1 MGRMGRHIINR
12 KHEIQYFDDALME
25 YFPNL
30 KKGDVCYKVLCGKD
44 EPCFGCPREGN
55 QEYSWSTYNQKLKKW
70 VDILYCPMTWL
81 ENSDL
86 ILICS
91 GVENSQSEA
100 KRKLKNAP
108 SIATVLMECIDN
120 LMRQDSVNN
129 FQEFLKCMGEYYS
142 ANRAYIFV
150 FDLKKQVGTNTFE
163 WCAPGVTAEI
173 DNLQNIPLEVVSD
186 WIMAFQTVGEFYIN
200 SLDADVDQNSPVYRL
215 LKQQNIESLIT
226 APLIENGEIV
236 GFIGLDDPLSNEND
250 LATLRLTAKL
260 ISDYNMMAQLKS
272 TSYIDSLTGVYN
284 RNKYISVLD
293 TLKQHKPQT
302 IGIMYVDVNGLKH
315 VNDELGHEFGDKL
328 LIKCVTKASEIISKE
343 NIYRVGG
350 GEFVVLLPNSS
361 EDDFTDTL
369 NQVKKT
375 YGELVAIGSVW
386 RSENFCISELV
397 ERADKEM
404 YAEKEK
410 YYQRMRNRT

>member
-1 MGRMGRHIINR
+1 MGRYIINR
-12 KHEIQYFDDALME
+12 KYEIQYFDDTLME

-30 KKGDVCYKVLCGKD
+30 KKGDICYKVLSGKD
-44 EPCFGCPREGN
+44 EPCLGCPREGN

-91 GVENSQSEA
+91 EVENSQSEV

-108 SIATVLMECIDN
+108 SIAAVLMECIDN

-150 FDLKKQVGTNTFE
+150 FDLKKQVVTNTFE

-200 SLDADVDQNSPVYRL
+200 SLNADVDQNSPVYRI

-236 GFIGLDDPLSNEND
+236 GFIGLDDPLSNGND
-250 LATLRLTAKL
+250 LAALRLTAKL

-302 IGIMYVDVNGLKH
+302 IGIMYVDVNGLKQ
-315 VNDELGHEFGDKL
+315 VNDD
-328 LIKCVTKASEIISKE
+328 
-343 NIYRVGG
+343 
-350 GEFVVLLPNSS
+350 
-361 EDDFTDTL
+361 
-369 NQVKKT
+369 
-375 YGELVAIGSVW
+375 
-386 RSENFCISELV
+386 
-397 ERADKEM
+397 
-404 YAEKEK
+404 
-410 YYQRMRNRT
+410 